1 MIYLTYA
8 EPPSGVYESQ
18 VTDVIRFMN
27 EECDAGIR
35 LVAFISLRSF
45 GEKRKWIK
53 EKLPDAVVLPMLPK
67 ATWWRFNIFFLAL
80 LCFFIRPK
88 SILAR
93 NVIAANMALQLKKF
107 GLIKKVGFDG
117 RGAIAA
123 EWKEYDVQV
132 DPSWKKEIANLE
144 KNAVIYADARL
155 GVSAQLILYWKKEYG
170 YQGKEHVVIPC
181 TLNSDFS
188 TMNITPDSENFARRQ
203 YGYSPDDIIL
213 AYSGSTAGW
222 QSFQLVKPFLQ
233 HYLKKDP
240 RYKAL
245 FLAKDEANIRELR
258 KEFPDQVQQLWAGH
272 LEVPSVLAACDLGIL
287 IREQSVTNR
296 VASPTKFAEYLAAG
310 LPVAISENLGDY
322 SEFVVNQNCGFI
334 VTNPPYP
341 EIDKTTFATRKRLN
355 QLVIETSTKHACKT
369 NYRRLLDL
377 LKV

>member
-18 VTDVIRFMN
+18 VTDVIRFMS

-45 GEKRKWIK
+45 AEKRKWIK
-53 EKLPDAVVLPMLPK
+53 EKLPDAIVLPMLPK
-67 ATWWRFNIFFLAL
+67 ATWWRFNTLFLVI
-80 LCFFIRPK
+80 LCIVMRPK

-93 NVIAANMALQLKKF
+93 NVIAANMALRMKAY
-107 GLIKKVGFDG
+107 GLIKKAGFDG

-132 DPSWKKEIANLE
+132 DPSWKREIGELE
-144 KNAVIYADARL
+144 KNAVLKTDARL
-155 GVSAQLILYWKKEYG
+155 GVSAQLILHWKEEYG
-170 YQGKEHVVIPC
+170 YKGNEHVVIPC

-188 TMNITPDSENFARRQ
+188 AVNITPDSEVLARKH
-203 YGYSPDDIIL
+203 YGYSANDILL

-233 HYLKKDP
+233 HYLKKGP
-240 RYKAL
+240 QYKAL
-245 FLAKDEANIRELR
+245 FLSKDEPNIREL
-258 KEFPDQVQQLWAGH
+258 KQEFPDQVQQLWVGH

-322 SEFVVNQNCGFI
+322 SSFVVHQNCGFI

-341 EIDKTTFATRKRLN
+341 EIEKTNYTTRKRLN
-355 QLVIETSTKHACKT
+355 QLVLATSTKHACKKD
-369 NYRRLLDL
+369 YLQLLDL
-377 LKV
+377 LKA